1 MDRIAATHATAH
13 SPSGDLYNGALD
25 RALWMTGPGLS
36 SKAADFLAP
45 LRNTTLLARLITLE
59 LLHTEVARPG
69 CKINSAA
76 NERSVGS

>member
-1 MDRIAATHATAH
+1 MDRIAATHTTAH

-45 LRNTTLLARLITLE
+45 PRSTTLPARLITLDVIAIRW
-59 LLHTEVARPG
+59 LV
-69 CKINSAA
+69 
-76 NERSVGS
+76 

>member
-1 MDRIAATHATAH
+1 MDWIAATHTTAH

-45 LRNTTLLARLITLE
+45 PRNTTLPARLITLDVIA
-59 LLHTEVARPG
+59 LRWLV
-69 CKINSAA
+69 
-76 NERSVGS
+76 